1 MPESA
6 PFVRPLEIE
15 IAASTALVT
24 TSGSERVPF
33 AGIVQAVRL
42 LPLAAV
48 TGAASP
54 ASRTYT
60 LVNRGQDGSGSTAV
74 ATLNLVSGTNLV
86 AFDERAVPLSGTA
99 ANLNVAEGD
108 VLELRSAPVGGTG
121 LADGGATAI
130 VEIARA

>member
-1 MPESA
+1 MSETA
-6 PFVRPLEIE
+6 PYSQRLEIE
-15 IAASTALVT
+15 FDPAAALET
-24 TSGSERVPF
+24 KSGAERAPF
-33 AGIVQAVRL
+33 AGVVQAVRL

-60 LVNRGQDGSGSTAV
+60 LVNRGQNGAGSTAI
-74 ATLNLVSGTNLV
+74 ATLALTSGVNLV
-86 AFDERAVPLSGTA
+86 AFDERALTLSGTA

-108 VLELRSAPVGGTG
+108 VLELRSAAVGGTG
-121 LADGGATAI
+121 LVDGGGTAV

>member
-1 MPESA
+1 MTETA
-6 PFVRPLEIE
+6 PYVARLEIE
-15 IAASTALVT
+15 FDPSAATAT
-24 TSGSERVPF
+24 TSGTERVPF
-33 AGIVQAVRL
+33 SGSVSAVRL

-54 ASRTYT
+54 ASRTVS
-60 LVNRGQDGSGSTAV
+60 LVNRGQNGAGSTVV

-86 AFDERAVPLSGTA
+86 AFDERALTLSGTA

-108 VLELRSAPVGGTG
+108 VLELRSAAVGATG
-121 LADGGATAI
+121 LADGGGTAI

>member
-1 MPESA
+1 MTEQA
-6 PFVRPLEIE
+6 PFSRALEIE
-15 IAASTALVT
+15 FDPSAATAT
-24 TSGSERVPF
+24 TSGTERVPF
-33 AGIVQAVRL
+33 GGTVTAVRL

-54 ASRTYT
+54 ASRTVS
-60 LVNRGQDGSGSTAV
+60 LVNRGQSGAGSTVV

-99 ANLNVAEGD
+99 ANLQVAEGD
-108 VLELRSAPVGGTG
+108 VLEFRSAAVGATG
-121 LADGGATAI
+121 LADGGGTAI

>member
-1 MPESA
+1 MPDSS
-6 PFVRPLEIE
+6 PLVRPLEIE
-15 IAASTALVT
+15 IAASGATAT

-33 AGIVQAVRL
+33 AGVVQAVRL

-60 LVNRGQDGSGSTAV
+60 LVNRGQDGNGSTAV
-74 ATLNLVSGTNLV
+74 ATLALTSGVNLV

-108 VLELRSAPVGGTG
+108 VLELRSAAVGATG